1 MTNTSNSSRRGIGP
15 SAVHGT
21 GGDGSLP
28 PTPVGPAAGSRRVRA
43 GSRPGLRALAGLVL
57 LVMAG
62 CTSVPPA
69 RVTTDR
75 IDYGQVV
82 AESWKRQTLL
92 NVVRL
97 RYADAPVFLDV
108 ASIINSYTVGGNATA
123 QATLPSRAD
132 PNVLTLGGT
141 GNWSNTPTV
150 TYQPLLGDRFT
161 KSLLQPIPPVSVF
174 QLLQGGWPA
183 TLVFR
188 TVVGS
193 VNGLRN
199 TSAGAA
205 SDPGFDELSETLSRI
220 QLAGNIGLKVEARK
234 DGGGIAV
241 VIRRA
246 ERGTPPDS
254 DGQRVR
260 ELLGLSGDISEFDI
274 VYGLVPKAPHEVAIL
289 SRSMMEIILQLGFG
303 IDLPAAHDAGR
314 RALPGLRR
322 AGDQPATPLV
332 HIRSG
337 TDEPADAYAA
347 VPYKGHWYWI
357 DDTDVASKRIFTF
370 LMILFSLAETG
381 QSAAAPVVTVPS
393 R

>member
-1 MTNTSNSSRRGIGP
+1 
-15 SAVHGT
+15 
-21 GGDGSLP
+21 
-28 PTPVGPAAGSRRVRA
+28 
-43 GSRPGLRALAGLVL
+43 
-57 LVMAG
+57 
-62 CTSVPPA
+62 
-69 RVTTDR
+69 VTTDR

-108 ASIINSYTVGGNATA
+108 ASIINSYTVGGNASA

-132 PNVLTLGGT
+132 PNVVTLGGT

-199 TSAGAA
+199 ASAGAA

-220 QLAGNIGLKVEARK
+220 QFAGNIGLRVEARK
-234 DGGGIAV
+234 DGGGVAV

-246 ERGTPPDS
+246 ERGTPPDA
-254 DGQRVR
+254 DGRRVR
-260 ELLGLSGDISEFDI
+260 ELLGLSGDVGEFEI
-274 VYGLVPKAPHEVAIL
+274 VYGLVPRTTSEVAIL
-289 SRSMMEIILQLGFG
+289 SRSMMEIMLQLGFG
-303 IDLPAAHDAGR
+303 IDLPAAHEAGR
-314 RALPGLRR
+314 RALPGLRQ
-322 AGDQPATPLV
+322 AGDKPATPLV

-337 TDEPADAYAA
+337 IEEPGDAYAA
-347 VPYKGHWYWI
+347 VPYKGYWYWI
-357 DDTDVASKRIFTF
+357 DDTDVPSKRIFTF